1 MPTQRR
7 NNNSNILQQR
17 AYTDLYYHVKHG
29 YTQSVANDLLYSG
42 APIDEAILKLAITKK
57 HPNIIK
63 MLLANIQANESI
75 TETDKQALYKTAID
89 TATQTKDPQ
98 ITTMVLQL
106 VGNRVK
112 PTRTQQLHQMITD
125 KQNTAT
131 SKDNHW
137 HIMRTQQILHQAII
151 EDNVTK
157 IKTILAAGVP
167 IDTTALRIAVTNG
180 NQNIVAMLLTNIQN
194 ADQTKISQV
203 IKQKL
208 YTYAAQVAIN
218 NHDIATLGII
228 LQFNPSHRF
237 QINLTPILLNILDYW
252 DITTITAF
260 LNDKKYF
267 DDDIKKQLL
276 YMLTY
281 KFLAKNNKKYREILI
296 KLLNDIEDIS
306 LKAYVLNLAKANN
319 NQYDPTYNQII
330 EVFSKHMRNIQ
341 PNEIHHGISLSD
353 EFLKQL
359 KTDDTSVHFQDY
371 ALIEFIEDPVCFIN
385 SQTTDDIIMD
395 SKTANTLFE
404 IAAKE
409 STENMR
415 SLNTLT
421 NLLNSNSRGGI
432 KQGID
437 FLHSDLSLQQL
448 INKQGAP
455 LLGNSP
461 IQDILYFNLEKLKD
475 LFENLGLID
484 DWKKLHYADQNTK
497 NLYILSVLNILIE
510 YVKGITIKLST
521 QVSNQHR
528 QPIRLENKRS
538 ARVFMDVYLLAMDIF
553 RTNQKEEYNKLRATI
568 EHKTELEVAIKNL
581 TSLDENGEVSSRYQ
595 KATKALQ
602 LCAKYSGKSITT
614 EELKQL
620 ITVSGLTYDQLQR
633 LKSWGIITIT
643 LPDKATLNAVSP
655 SSVLP
660 PPSVTPRQR
669 RPNNSR

>member
-17 AYTDLYYHVKHG
+17 AYTSLCYHVENG
-29 YTQSVANDLLYSG
+29 YTRSVANDLLYSV

-63 MLLANIQANESI
+63 MLLANIEANESI
-75 TETDKQALYKTAID
+75 TDTTKQALYETAID
-89 TATQTKDPQ
+89 TATKTKDQQ
-98 ITTMVLQL
+98 IETMVLQL
-106 VGNRVK
+106 VGNSIK
-112 PTRTQQLHQMITD
+112 PTRTQQLHQMIAD
-125 KQNTAT
+125 KQRAA
-131 SKDNHW
+131 SKGDHW
-137 HIMRTQQILHQAII
+137 HIMRTQQVLHQAII
-151 EDNVTK
+151 ENDAIK
-157 IKTILAAGVP
+157 IRTILAAGVP

-180 NQNIVAMLLTNIQN
+180 NQNIVAMLLTNIQK